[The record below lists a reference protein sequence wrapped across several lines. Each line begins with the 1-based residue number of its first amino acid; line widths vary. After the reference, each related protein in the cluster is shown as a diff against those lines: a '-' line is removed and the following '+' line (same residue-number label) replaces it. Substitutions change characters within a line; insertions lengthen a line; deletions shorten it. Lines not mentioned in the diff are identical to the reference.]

1 MKESRKK
8 LNRLISTAIVSCMV
22 MGASYENVLALEN
35 KSQNNSEK
43 VVKYDNE
50 AEYIKNIRLRWKE
63 DLVGNSSLDTSNATI
78 SKKIISYTNNTDKL
92 VAKLNM
98 DPNAQWLWED
108 LKDYK
113 QNPARITSMFNNLV
127 TMSMAYS
134 LPNNKYYKNEDLKN
148 KTIYSLDWINKN
160 AYNENIDQ
168 YGNWWDWMIGIP
180 ARLNNIVVL
189 MYDDLTEEQVKN
201 YMNAIQK
208 FLPSIEPG
216 SKYHTGANLADVC
229 MNKLLQGV
237 NENDPEKIK
246 EASEDIVGVFDYVT
260 SGDGFYK
267 DGSYLQHG
275 MVAYT
280 GSYGNVLIEKISNI
294 MFLLEKTPW
303 SIKSESKDNVYKWIF
318 ESFNPII
325 YKGYVMDMVRGRA
338 ISRYNA
344 NGYLQASGIIE
355 GMIKIGMIS
364 DGDKASEINALVKK
378 WATEAKSVLDFGAR
392 FKSINVIGE
401 FYGIMNNDNI
411 KPLEEGDKHY
421 ALNSMDKTV
430 HKRENFALGI
440 SRSSSRISKYE
451 FMNKENLTPW
461 FQGDG
466 MTYLFNNDLNQFSG
480 NFWAT
485 VDPYRMPGTTVDTRK
500 REPKEILPGLD
511 PGASQQN
518 EIYYELGKSNWS
530 GGSKLGAYGV
540 AGMEID
546 NKYDSLKAKKSWF
559 MFDDEIV
566 ALGSGIT
573 NPEDFETETI
583 VENRKIKSDGSNKFI
598 VDGKERVSKLKEK
611 DKVDNAKWAY
621 LEGNV
626 SGSNIGYYFP
636 EGANINL
643 IKDEREGNWINV
655 NSSKPEADKV
665 VKDNYLTMYIDHG
678 KAIKDQKYSYVLLPN
693 KTEDKVKEYS
703 ENPNVEIIQNDDVAH
718 SVKHKKLNIEAANF
732 WKEGKNTAGN
742 ITSTGKSSIII
753 KENKDN
759 TLSIAVSDPTF
770 LEKNLSIEI
779 NKPAMEVIKSDKR
792 ISNINLEN
800 GKIKFDAN
808 TENLSGA
815 PLELLVK
822 LGDKNNGNNEN
833 NNEIKNEAPVIEGE
847 DANLFVGDKWDKS
860 LHKLKAK
867 DKEDGD
873 LTKNIKIKDNQIP
886 LNDQFEVTKPGTYPV
901 TFEVSDNNGKKAE
914 KKLNVL
920 VKEKEENKPE
930 NKPENQENKPEIK
943 PEDQE
948 NQSTKPESEENKGE
962 NPQANNNTEK
972 LPNTG
977 GASNLSLGAIGV
989 LLATVGTMFTKKR
1002 KK

>member
-1 MKESRKK
+1 
-8 LNRLISTAIVSCMV
+8 
-22 MGASYENVLALEN
+22 
-35 KSQNNSEK
+35 
-43 VVKYDNE
+43 
-50 AEYIKNIRLRWKE
+50 
-63 DLVGNSSLDTSNATI
+63 
-78 SKKIISYTNNTDKL
+78 
-92 VAKLNM
+92 
-98 DPNAQWLWED
+98 
-108 LKDYK
+108 
-113 QNPARITSMFNNLV
+113 
-127 TMSMAYS
+127 
-134 LPNNKYYKNEDLKN
+134 
-148 KTIYSLDWINKN
+148 
-160 AYNENIDQ
+160 
-168 YGNWWDWMIGIP
+168 
-180 ARLNNIVVL
+180 
-189 MYDDLTEEQVKN
+189 
-201 YMNAIQK
+201 
-208 FLPSIEPG
+208 
-216 SKYHTGANLADVC
+216 

-364 DGDKASEINALVKK
+364 DGDKANEINSLVKK
-378 WATEAKSVLDFGAR
+378 WAVEAKSVLDFGTR
-392 FKSINVIGE
+392 FKSINVISE

-411 KPLEEGDKHY
+411 KTLEEGDKHY

-598 VDGKERVSKLKEK
+598 VDGKERVRNLKEK

-626 SGSNIGYYFP
+626 TGANIGYYFP

-732 WKEGKNTAGN
+732 WKDGKNTAGN
-742 ITSTGKSSIII
+742 ITSKGKSSIII

-792 ISNINLEN
+792 ISNVNLEN

-808 TENLSGA
+808 TENLLGA
-815 PLELLVK
+815 PLEILVK

-833 NNEIKNEAPVIEGE
+833 NNEAPVIEGQ

-860 LHKLKAK
+860 LHKLKAT

-873 LTKNIKIKDNQIP
+873 LTKNIKIKDNQTP

-914 KKLNVL
+914 KKFNVL

-930 NKPENQENKPEIK
+930 NKPENQEN
-943 PEDQE
+943 
-948 NQSTKPESEENKGE
+948 QSTKPESEENKVE
-962 NPQANNNTEK
+962 NQENSQANNNTEK

-977 GASNLSLGAIGV
+977 GTSSLSFGAIGV
-989 LLATVGTMFTKKR
+989 ILATVGTMFTKKR

>member
-148 KTIYSLDWINKN
+148 KIIYSLDWINKN

-392 FKSINVIGE
+392 FKS
-401 FYGIMNNDNI
+401 FH
-411 KPLEEGDKHY
+411 PL
-421 ALNSMDKTV
+421 
-430 HKRENFALGI
+430 
-440 SRSSSRISKYE
+440 
-451 FMNKENLTPW
+451 
-461 FQGDG
+461 
-466 MTYLFNNDLNQFSG
+466 
-480 NFWAT
+480 
-485 VDPYRMPGTTVDTRK
+485 
-500 REPKEILPGLD
+500 
-511 PGASQQN
+511 
-518 EIYYELGKSNWS
+518 
-530 GGSKLGAYGV
+530 
-540 AGMEID
+540 
-546 NKYDSLKAKKSWF
+546 
-559 MFDDEIV
+559 
-566 ALGSGIT
+566 
-573 NPEDFETETI
+573 
-583 VENRKIKSDGSNKFI
+583 
-598 VDGKERVSKLKEK
+598 
-611 DKVDNAKWAY
+611 
-621 LEGNV
+621 
-626 SGSNIGYYFP
+626 
-636 EGANINL
+636 
-643 IKDEREGNWINV
+643 
-655 NSSKPEADKV
+655 
-665 VKDNYLTMYIDHG
+665 
-678 KAIKDQKYSYVLLPN
+678 
-693 KTEDKVKEYS
+693 
-703 ENPNVEIIQNDDVAH
+703 
-718 SVKHKKLNIEAANF
+718 
-732 WKEGKNTAGN
+732 
-742 ITSTGKSSIII
+742 
-753 KENKDN
+753 
-759 TLSIAVSDPTF
+759 
-770 LEKNLSIEI
+770 
-779 NKPAMEVIKSDKR
+779 
-792 ISNINLEN
+792 
-800 GKIKFDAN
+800 
-808 TENLSGA
+808 
-815 PLELLVK
+815 
-822 LGDKNNGNNEN
+822 
-833 NNEIKNEAPVIEGE
+833 
-847 DANLFVGDKWDKS
+847 
-860 LHKLKAK
+860 
-867 DKEDGD
+867 
-873 LTKNIKIKDNQIP
+873 
-886 LNDQFEVTKPGTYPV
+886 
-901 TFEVSDNNGKKAE
+901 
-914 KKLNVL
+914 
-920 VKEKEENKPE
+920 
-930 NKPENQENKPEIK
+930 
-943 PEDQE
+943 
-948 NQSTKPESEENKGE
+948 
-962 NPQANNNTEK
+962 
-972 LPNTG
+972 
-977 GASNLSLGAIGV
+977 
-989 LLATVGTMFTKKR
+989 GTMVLNFPCS
-1002 KK
+1002 